1 MYNMTNNSK
10 QRDDK
15 SMRKVK
21 GIYQKG
27 ENFFIDYYV
36 NGRRKRE
43 MIGPSLALA
52 ETVLRKRKVE
62 IAEGKYLDIRREER
76 VQFNAFADQ
85 YLEVHSK
92 QNRSYYTDCK
102 NMDVLKRF
110 FGGKDMQ
117 TITALDVQRF
127 KTERSSEVAVSTT
140 NRALALLKSMF
151 NRGVEW
157 RKLTENPCS
166 TVKQFKENNQ
176 RLRYLEQEDMKKLLN
191 NSQGYLHAI
200 VITALFTGMRKSEIL
215 GLKWKDCDFNRGLI
229 RLTRTKN
236 NETRTL
242 PMSDKVKSALIAV
255 QKHPESA
262 YIFCKKN
269 GKPFG
274 NVRKSFDKLLT
285 ACKIDGFRFH
295 DLRHTYAS
303 QLVMNGVD
311 LNTVRE
317 LLGHTSLQMTL
328 RYAHLSPDHKRRA
341 VDVLSRRMDAIWTP
355 EPGAVKDEKAV
366 ASQVIDNKH
375 DIRVGL

>member
-1 MYNMTNNSK
+1 
-10 QRDDK
+10 
-15 SMRKVK
+15 MRKIK
-21 GIYQKG
+21 GVYLKG
-27 ENFFIDYYV
+27 QDYYIDYYA

-43 MIGPSLALA
+43 KIGPSQALA

-62 IAEGKYLDIRREER
+62 IAEGKFLDIRREEH
-76 VQFNAFADQ
+76 VKFNDFADQ

-117 TITALDVQRF
+117 GITALDVQRF
-127 KTERSSEVAVSTT
+127 KIERSGEVSVATT

-151 NRGVEW
+151 NRAVEW
-157 RKLTENPCS
+157 KKLAENPCH
-166 TVKQFKENNQ
+166 TVKFFKENNQ
-176 RLRYLEQEDMKKLLN
+176 RLRYLEQEDMKKLLD
-191 NSQGYLHAI
+191 NSKGYLHAI

-215 GLKWKDCDFNRGLI
+215 GIKWKDCDFNRGLI

-236 NETRTL
+236 NETRTI

-255 QKHPESA
+255 HKHPESP

-274 NVRKSFDKLLT
+274 NVRKSFDKLLET
-285 ACKIDGFRFH
+285 CKIDGFRFH

-317 LLGHTSLQMTL
+317 LLGHKSLQMTL
-328 RYAHLSPDHKRRA
+328 RYSHLSPDHKRRA
-341 VDVLSRRMDAIWTP
+341 VDILSSRMDTIWP
-355 EPGAVKDEKAV
+355 PKPGSAKDEKSA

-375 DIRVGL
+375 DIKVGL

>member
-1 MYNMTNNSK
+1 
-10 QRDDK
+10 
-15 SMRKVK
+15 MRKVK
-21 GIYQKG
+21 GVYSKG
-27 ENFFIDYYV
+27 ENFYIDYYAH
-36 NGRRKRE
+36 GRRKRE
-43 MIGPSLALA
+43 MIGPSQKVA
-52 ETVLRKRKVE
+52 EVVLKKRKVE
-62 IAEGKYLDIRREER
+62 IAEGKFLDIKREAR
-76 VQFNAFADQ
+76 IKFNDFADQ
-85 YLEVHSK
+85 YLEAHSK

-102 NMDVLKRF
+102 NMNVLKRF

-117 TITALDVQRF
+117 DITALDVQRF
-127 KTERSSEVAVSTT
+127 KIQRASEVSVATT
-140 NRALALLKSMF
+140 NRALALIKSMF
-151 NRGVEW
+151 NRAVEW
-157 RKLTENPCS
+157 KKLTENPCT
-166 TVKQFKENNQ
+166 TVKLFKENNQ
-176 RLRYLEQEDMKKLLN
+176 RLRYLEQEDMKKLLD
-191 NSQGYLHAI
+191 NSKGYLHAI

-255 QKHPESA
+255 QKHLESA

-274 NVRKSFDKLLT
+274 NVRKSFDKLLKV
-285 ACKIDGFRFH
+285 CKIDGFRFH

-317 LLGHTSLQMTL
+317 LLGHKSLQMTL

-341 VDVLSRRMDAIWTP
+341 VDILSRRMDTIWPP
-355 EPGAVKDEKAV
+355 EPGSVKDEKLAK
-366 ASQVIDNKH
+366 SQLIDNKH
-375 DIRVGL
+375 VINVGL